1 MQREVHLGY
10 LYDDVGH
17 GGPFHLIEKETAVT
31 TPFMEVVEEIVA
43 MHNKKQ
49 ADYGRTGDP
58 FANVRAS
65 ADFGVDAWKGC
76 MIRANDKMRRIQSF
90 AIKGSLENESLE
102 DSLLDLA
109 VYSIIALVL
118 RREQVAA
125 ENIGALAEKILA
137 ADEPTDAELR
147 ALEPHPVNQP
157 GYEPVI
163 EWAQGNYIQWGEVV
177 AKLDRGQIDEFHC
190 VKKHHDSAATSK
202 TALLKRQPH
211 LRCQLIDLEDGRTEM
226 VVTLWAPE

>member
-1 MQREVHLGY
+1 MIKGTVEVDLGY
-10 LYDDVGH
+10 LYADVNH
-17 GGPFHLIEKETAVT
+17 GGPFRLLEKESVVT
-31 TPFMEVVEEIVA
+31 TPFLEIVDEIVA

-90 AIKGSLENESLE
+90 AVKGSLENESLE

-118 RREQVAA
+118 RREQV
-125 ENIGALAEKILA
+125 
-137 ADEPTDAELR
+137 
-147 ALEPHPVNQP
+147 Q
-157 GYEPVI
+157 
-163 EWAQGNYIQWGEVV
+163 QGEVV
-177 AKLDRGQIDEFHC
+177 SDPPPPALTASPELGRVPIVEWAEGSYVQWAGVATRLEANEIDEFHC
-190 VKKHHDSAATSK
+190 YKKSGDAAKSAKST
-202 TALLKRQPH
+202 LLQKYPLLSVRIIPSE
-211 LRCQLIDLEDGRTEM
+211 LEERVRF
-226 VVTLWAPE
+226 VVTRWKVP